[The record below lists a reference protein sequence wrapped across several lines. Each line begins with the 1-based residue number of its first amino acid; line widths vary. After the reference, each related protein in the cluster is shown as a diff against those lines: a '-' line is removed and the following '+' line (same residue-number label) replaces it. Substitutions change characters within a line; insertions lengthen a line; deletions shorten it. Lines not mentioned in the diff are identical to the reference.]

1 MTLVH
6 AVTQKM
12 KNLLLALLLTFP
24 VCAAAQAISTSDPE
38 VAQLLALVELTEMD
52 GRTMAKVPMSLILQL
67 ALERSQTL
75 KASRQAQ
82 GAAQQALTVAK
93 LRNPWTITSSA
104 SFSRSAALT
113 TSYLTGKKNNTIT
126 LGSGLSKRTDSGV
139 NYGLD
144 YSETRSQSADLERTK
159 QGGDFTAGSFG
170 DWLDSSSLSASVS
183 VPLFKDGGSE
193 YNTLSERRA
202 EVGVTKMQWGTRQT
216 ESTLLQQIGS
226 TYWDLVGILETVE
239 VRKQAVSLSEKL
251 LRDNQ
256 ARLEAGML
264 STMDVQETEIQLLR
278 DRQSLLSARIDAL
291 KVEDQVR
298 AILSLNEL
306 PVGLYPEDSPAIRNT
321 KLDRATLLKKAESN
335 DSQLAQLQADLR
347 LKQYDMVDALNAD
360 RTDFDLGFS
369 YTLKG
374 YGENFFSGLGDF
386 AKTDLHG
393 FGASLTW
400 TVPLGGSAPEK
411 IQQRQLERQQLELQ
425 ISSRKLELDMTLQS
439 LLRSLRLGRKEQ
451 QTALSVVKLSE
462 QQRRNEVERFRIGRS
477 TSFQVSQR
485 QQEEAFAKQQEIFT
499 RVQFEKTN
507 LQLLVLTGDLYTRYD
522 LPKP

>member
-1 MTLVH
+1 
-6 AVTQKM
+6 M
-12 KNLLLALLLTFP
+12 KNQLLALLLIFP
-24 VCAAAQAISTSDPE
+24 VFAAAQSLSSNDPE
-38 VAQLLALVELTEMD
+38 VAQLLALVELTEID

-67 ALERSQTL
+67 ALERSETL
-75 KASRQAQ
+75 KASRQSQ
-82 GAAQQALTVAK
+82 DAAQQGLVVAK
-93 LRNPWTITSSA
+93 LRNPWTITSSV
-104 SFSRSAALT
+104 SFSRSAALGAG
-113 TSYLTGKKNNTIT
+113 YLSGSKTNAIT
-126 LGSGLSKRTDSGV
+126 LGSSLSKSTDSGTS
-139 NYGLD
+139 YGLS
-144 YSETRSQSADLERTK
+144 YSETRSQSAKLSRTK
-159 QGGDFTAGSFG
+159 HGDDLTKEAFG
-170 DWLDSSSLSASVS
+170 DWLDSNSLSASVS
-183 VPLFKDGGSE
+183 VPLFKDGGTE

-202 EVGVTKMQWGTRQT
+202 EVGVTKRQWGTRQT
-216 ESTLLQQIGS
+216 ESALLQQIGL

-278 DRQSLLSARIDAL
+278 DRQSLLSSRIDAF

-298 AILSLNEL
+298 AILSLSEL
-306 PVGLYPEDSPAIRNT
+306 PVGLYPEDVPEIRT
-321 KLDRATLLKKAESN
+321 TEPDHAALLKRVESN
-335 DSQLAQLQADLR
+335 DPQLAQLQADLK
-347 LKQYDMVDALNAD
+347 LKRYDLVDARN
-360 RTDFDLGFS
+360 TDKTDLDLGFS

-374 YGENFFSGLGDF
+374 YGENFFSGVGDF
-386 AKTDLHG
+386 AKADLHG
-393 FGASLTW
+393 YSASLTW
-400 TVPLGGSAPEK
+400 TVPLGGSASEK

-425 ISSRKLELDMTLQS
+425 IAARKLELNMNLQS

-485 QQEEAFAKQQEIFT
+485 QQEEALAKQQEIFT

-507 LQLLVLTGDLYTRYD
+507 LQLLVLTGELYTRYE

>member
-1 MTLVH
+1 
-6 AVTQKM
+6 M
-12 KNLLLALLLTFP
+12 KNRLFAFLLLIVPAF
-24 VCAAAQAISTSDPE
+24 ASAQTLSTNDPE

-75 KASRQAQ
+75 KASRQGQ
-82 GAAQQALTVAK
+82 VAAQQAFAVAK
-93 LRNPWTITSSA
+93 FRNPWTLTNTA
-104 SFSRSAALT
+104 SYSRSAALSSSS
-113 TSYLTGKKNNTIT
+113 SYLSGAKTNAVT

-139 NYGLD
+139 SYGLD
-144 YSETRSQSADLERTK
+144 YSETRSQSASLSRSK
-159 QGGDFTAGSFG
+159 HGGDFTAGAFG
-170 DWLDSSSLSASVS
+170 DWTDTSSLSASVS

-202 EVGVTKMQWGTRQT
+202 EVGVTKQQWGTRQT
-216 ESTLLQQIGS
+216 ESTLLQQVGL

-264 STMDVQETEIQLLR
+264 STMDVQETETQLLR
-278 DRQSLLSARIDAL
+278 DRQSLLSAHIDAL

-298 AILSLNEL
+298 AILSLSEL
-306 PVGLYPEDSPAIRNT
+306 PVGLYPEDAPEIRDA
-321 KLDRATLLKKAESN
+321 KLDRTALLKKAESN
-335 DSQLAQLQADLR
+335 DSQLAQLRSDLR
-347 LKQYDMVDALNAD
+347 LKQYDLVDARNAAK
-360 RTDFDLGFS
+360 TDLDLGFS

-374 YGENFFSGLGDF
+374 YGENFFSGFGDF
-386 AKTDLHG
+386 AKPDLHG
-393 FGASLTW
+393 YGASLTW

-425 ISSRKLELDMTLQS
+425 IEARKLELDMSLQS

-485 QQEEAFAKQQEIFT
+485 QQEEALAKQREILT

-507 LQLLVLTGDLYTRYD
+507 LQLLVLTGDLYARYE